1 MKQFWVLVQK
11 EFYHVF
17 RDSKTLLLLFGMPI
31 AQIVL
36 FGFALTN
43 EVKQAKIMVYDEAHD
58 EASRRLVQQLQAGGM
73 FELAGYAPSKGH
85 VDQAFKS
92 GQIKL
97 ALFIPPDFGTSIL
110 RNESV
115 QLQCMADAT
124 DPNTANTLLSYVQA
138 IVRDFQQ
145 EYFQH
150 SSSVAVS
157 MVGVRVRMLYNP
169 SLTGAANFV
178 PGVLSLILL
187 LVCVLM
193 TSISIVREKEQ
204 GSMEV
209 LLVSPV
215 HPLRVILAKATP
227 YFLLSLLNLTV
238 ILILS
243 VALLDLPIRGN
254 LFLLYG
260 ASSMFILT
268 CLALGLLISNFT
280 ASQQLAMLISL
291 MGMMVPALLFTG
303 FLFPIENMPLPLRLI
318 SNIVPSRWYFQITK
332 AVLIKGQGFGAIW
345 PQLLVLGSMAVIL
358 LTISIRKFKIRL
370 S

>member
-11 EFYHVF
+11 EFFHVF
-17 RDSKTLLLLFGMPI
+17 RDAKTLLLLFGMPV

-43 EVKQAKIMVYDEAHD
+43 EVKEAKILVYDEARD
-58 EASRRLVQQLQAGGM
+58 EASRQLVGQLTAAGL
-73 FELAGYAPSKGH
+73 FEVVGTAPSKAA
-85 VDQAFKS
+85 VDAAFRK
-92 GQIKL
+92 GKIKM
-97 ALFIPPDFGTSIL
+97 ALFIPADFGSAL
-110 RNESV
+110 WRGESV

-124 DPNTANTLLSYVQA
+124 DPNTANTLVSYVQA

-145 EYFQH
+145 DHFREH
-150 SSSVAVS
+150 GASKSAL
-157 MVGVRVRMLYNP
+157 VGARVRMLYNP
-169 SLTGAANFV
+169 SLSGAANFV

-193 TSISIVREKEQ
+193 TSNSIVREKEQ

-227 YFLLSLLNLTV
+227 YFVLSLLNLTV

-243 VALLDLPIRGN
+243 VSLLDLPIRGS
-254 LFLLYG
+254 LFLLYA
-260 ASSMFILT
+260 ASSLFILT

-303 FLFPIENMPLPLRLI
+303 FLFPIENMPMPLQII
-318 SNIVPSRWYFQITK
+318 SNVVPSRWYFQITK
-332 AVLIKGQGFGAIW
+332 AVLIKGQGLDAIW
-345 PQLLVLGSMAVIL
+345 PQMLVLASMATVL
-358 LTISIRKFKIRL
+358 LAVSIRKFKIRI